1 MNELATRPP
10 PPPRPGPE
18 GGPRRPPPQVGGP
31 AVPPPP
37 PPAAEVRRSR
47 GLSLVWLV
55 PLVAAVLAGWLAW
68 TTWANQGT
76 TIRITFETAEGLE
89 AGATKVKYR
98 EVDIG
103 TVELVQIGADLER
116 VVVTARM
123 VKGSEAF
130 LTSGTR
136 YWIVRPRVGTGGVSG
151 LGTLVSGA
159 YIGVDPG
166 PGEPAREFAGLEEPP
181 PIRSDVP
188 GKRFTLRADR
198 LGSVSRGA
206 PIYYR
211 GIEVGQV
218 LGYDLL
224 DGNSDALRISV
235 FVRDPYDDLVHRE
248 TRFWNASGVS
258 LGTGGGGLQVR
269 LASVQALLVG
279 GLEFETPPAAVA
291 TEEAPPGTE
300 FYLFPDQA
308 AADRANYSRR
318 QPYVV
323 EFEGSARG
331 LGRHAPVEVRG
342 IQVGTVDDVRLAY
355 ERGRGQFTIQAVV
368 NIAPERVAPLAAGT
382 GEAAPPEA
390 VRIEDLVARGLRA
403 QLRTGN
409 LLTGDLYVELD
420 FFPDAPPAEM
430 RQVGDLK
437 AIPAVPTELE
447 TLQASA
453 TAVLEKLAALPLPE
467 LVQSLTNTAKGLE
480 ATVTRPET
488 QQAIANL
495 SASMAALRG
504 TLERVDGQVVPL
516 VASLKGTSDAAAATL
531 REAQQAFASVGPDSR
546 LGGELRSLVDELQRA
561 ARSIRVFAD
570 YLERNPEALIRGRRG
585 GYQ

>member
-1 MNELATRPP
+1 
-10 PPPRPGPE
+10 
-18 GGPRRPPPQVGGP
+18 
-31 AVPPPP
+31 
-37 PPAAEVRRSR
+37 
-47 GLSLVWLV
+47 
-55 PLVAAVLAGWLAW
+55 
-68 TTWANQGT
+68 
-76 TIRITFETAEGLE
+76 
-89 AGATKVKYR
+89 
-98 EVDIG
+98 
-103 TVELVQIGADLER
+103 
-116 VVVTARM
+116 
-123 VKGSEAF
+123 
-130 LTSGTR
+130 
-136 YWIVRPRVGTGGVSG
+136 
-151 LGTLVSGA
+151 
-159 YIGVDPG
+159 
-166 PGEPAREFAGLEEPP
+166 
-181 PIRSDVP
+181 
-188 GKRFTLRADR
+188 
-198 LGSVSRGA
+198 
-206 PIYYR
+206 
-211 GIEVGQV
+211 
-218 LGYDLL
+218 
-224 DGNSDALRISV
+224 
-235 FVRDPYDDLVHRE
+235 
-248 TRFWNASGVS
+248 
-258 LGTGGGGLQVR
+258 
-269 LASVQALLVG
+269 VG
-279 GLEFETPPAAVA
+279 GLEFETPPAAVN
-291 TEEAPPGTE
+291 TEEAPAGTE
-300 FYLFPDQA
+300 FYLFPDAA

-318 QPYVV
+318 EPYVV

-355 ERGRGQFTIQAVV
+355 VRERGQFAIQAVV
-368 NIAPERVAPLAAGT
+368 NIAPERVAPVAAGT
-382 GEAAPPEA
+382 GEPPPEE

-437 AIPAVPTELE
+437 AIPTVPTELE

-480 ATVTRPET
+480 TTVTAPET